1 MYEVYF
7 SEKHGQRA
15 VRAPSPTRDAALNL
29 QDPQLPSRA
38 ASVRP
43 GHFGQDQ
50 VCTLE
55 RRISGLSHE
64 PWRMATQVHG
74 KAVHELAFPAAH
86 LVQQVWDTH
95 HLLFHSKLP
104 WQ

>member
-50 VCTLE
+50 VYTLE
-55 RRISGLSHE
+55 RWVSGLSHE
-64 PWRMATQVHG
+64 PWRMATLALQNRKCTRSNSFSSFKDRVH
-74 KAVHELAFPAAH
+74 
-86 LVQQVWDTH
+86 D
-95 HLLFHSKLP
+95 
-104 WQ
+104 